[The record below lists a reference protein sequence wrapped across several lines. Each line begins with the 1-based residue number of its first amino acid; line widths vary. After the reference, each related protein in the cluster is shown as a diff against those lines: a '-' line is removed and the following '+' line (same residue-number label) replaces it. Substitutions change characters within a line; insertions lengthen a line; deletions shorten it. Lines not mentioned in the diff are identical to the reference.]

1 MEGKVKW
8 FWWAI
13 MLCTVSWTGARAQA
27 TQNFS
32 FPFVQNYSKL
42 VYQSGNQNWS
52 IAEGRSRVKYF
63 GNSEGLLAFDGN
75 HWQLYQMP
83 NKIIVRAVAT
93 DKTQEKVYAGGFGE
107 FGYWAY
113 NDKGRFGYTSLI
125 GLIPKQFALKDEI
138 WKIYV
143 EKDRVLFQ
151 SFSAIYI
158 YENGK
163 IQVVKGEQSLLFLLK
178 AGNRY
183 FVEVLGKGLYEL
195 QNNQLAFIPGSA
207 FLGDAHVL
215 SVLPFQGKSFL
226 IGTAKNG
233 LFLYDGSQVK
243 PWGNEAN
250 EFLKANQLN
259 NGVLLKN
266 NTMAFGTILNGLVIL
281 DSQGKVLHKINKA
294 SGLQNNTVLSLYA
307 DQEQNLWTG
316 LDNGVDRVEVDSPFY
331 FYFDKTGKF
340 GTVYSS
346 LINDGNIYLGTNQG
360 LFYSKWPAQK
370 NQAYQSLDF
379 KIIEGSQ
386 GQVWELALM
395 GGQLLCG
402 HNEGTFQVVGNQLR
416 KLSDFKGG
424 WAIKKLAAQEEMLIQ
439 GTYTGLVLYKKDA
452 SGHWVLSHKLEG
464 FGEPSRY
471 VEEDNNGQI
480 WVSHPYK
487 GLYKLTLSPD
497 LRKVASIQYYNHK
510 QGLPADYRIN
520 TFRLDGRIV
529 FTSDAGF
536 YIYDAISDSFSKY
549 TELNKKLGAF
559 ATSNRIIKAAGT
571 QYWFINHGKVALVD
585 MPKAGTVKVSAN
597 QFTMLSGHMVEYYE
611 NISRISN
618 SIYLISIDEGFVVY
632 NADLRFA
639 RKRAMPQVLIRKV
652 QHSLEDKVLLTE
664 AATYPLSIP
673 YKRNSLSI
681 SFALPY
687 FSQMKPQFQYY
698 LEGYSQEWSDWS
710 FATQKEF
717 INLAQGDYR
726 FLVRARVEDGAISP
740 ITEFKFTV
748 RPPWF
753 ATYWALL
760 GYVLLGS
767 GLVYLSRYFYQ
778 VKLRKD
784 KVRIEVRLEQE
795 KEEVLR
801 REALLNEQ
809 KLVRLRNEQL
819 ESELATKSRELAN
832 SALSIVSK
840 NELLNGIREE
850 ILQLKDASGKK
861 LAPEQLKKLQKVI
874 EEGMDTDYDWNLFES
889 SFNEAHENYFKKLK
903 AVHPD
908 LTPKDL
914 KLCAYLR
921 LNMNSKEIA
930 TLLNITVR
938 SVEISRYR
946 LRKKLNLHHEKNLVE
961 FLMEV

>member
-1 MEGKVKW
+1 ML
-8 FWWAI
+8 FWA
-13 MLCTVSWTGARAQA
+13 VSLTSAQA
-27 TQNFS
+27 ESTQNFS

-42 VYQSGNQNWS
+42 LYQSGNQNWS
-52 IAEGRSRVKYF
+52 ITEGRNRVKYF

-75 HWQLYQMP
+75 HWQLYRMP
-83 NKIIVRAVAT
+83 NKVIVRAVAANASE
-93 DKTQEKVYAGGFGE
+93 DKVYAGGFGE
-107 FGYWAY
+107 FGYWHY
-113 NDKGRFGYTSLI
+113 NDKGRFVYRSLI
-125 GLIPKQFALKDEI
+125 NLIPKEHGLKDEI
-138 WKIYV
+138 WKIHV

-151 SFSAIYI
+151 SFSGIYI
-158 YENGK
+158 YEKGK

-178 AGNRY
+178 AKNRY

-195 QNNQLAFIPGSA
+195 KNNQLAFIPGSA

-215 SVLPFQGKSFL
+215 SVLPLQGNSFL

-233 LFLYDGSQVK
+233 LFLYDEAGIR
-243 PWGNEAN
+243 PWAN
-250 EFLKANQLN
+250 DANDFLKTNQLN
-259 NGVLLKN
+259 NGVLLKDN
-266 NTMAFGTILNGLVIL
+266 SLAFGTILNGVIIL
-281 DSQGKVLHKINKA
+281 DKQGKVLHKINKA
-294 SGLQNNTVLSLYA
+294 SGLQNNTVLSLFA
-307 DQEQNLWTG
+307 DQEQNLWAG

-346 LINDGNIYLGTNQG
+346 LIHGGNIYLGTNQG
-360 LFYSKWPAQK
+360 LFYSEWPAQK
-370 NQAYQSLDF
+370 NQSYQSLDF

-386 GQVWELALM
+386 GQVWELSLL

-416 KLSDFKGG
+416 KLSDYKGG
-424 WAIKKLAAQEEMLIQ
+424 WAIKKLASEEETLIQ
-439 GTYTGLVLYKKDA
+439 GTYTGLVLYRKDA
-452 SGHWVLSHKLEG
+452 QGNWVLSHKIEG

-471 VEEDNNGQI
+471 VEQDNNGHI
-480 WVSHPYK
+480 WVSHAYK
-487 GLYKLTLSPD
+487 GLYKLSLSSD
-497 LRKVASIQYYNHK
+497 LKKVESLQYYNQK

-549 TELNKKLGAF
+549 TELNKKLGPF

-571 QYWFINHGKVALVD
+571 QYWFINHGQVALVD
-585 MPKAGTVKVSAN
+585 MPKAGTVNVSAN

-639 RKRAMPQVLIRKV
+639 RRKAMPQVLIRKV
-652 QHSLEDKVLLTE
+652 QHSVEDKALLTE
-664 AATYPLSIP
+664 AATFPLTIP

-698 LEGYSQEWSDWS
+698 LEGYSQRWSDWS
-710 FATQKEF
+710 STTQKEF
-717 INLAQGDYR
+717 INLAQGEYR
-726 FLVRARVEDGAISP
+726 FLVRARVEDGAVSP
-740 ITEFKFTV
+740 VTAFKFTV
-748 RPPWF
+748 GPPWF

-767 GLVYLSRYFYQ
+767 ALVYLFRYLYQ
-778 VKLRKD
+778 IKLRKD
-784 KVRIEVRLEQE
+784 KARIEMRLEQE
-795 KEEVLR
+795 KEEALR

-903 AVHPD
+903 AVHPE

-946 LRKKLNLHHEKNLVE
+946 LRKKLNLDHEKNLVE